1 MNNLQYRTASLEDLQ
16 AILELL
22 FSVKEN
28 NQKIGL
34 KIWQHD
40 YPNANVIMK
49 DLNNSC
55 GRVIE
60 DGDGNILAYTAL
72 VNTDEE
78 YGKEAFDYRY
88 LMTFSRLM
96 VSPKYLKQGIGYFL
110 IQQVINETRMIDCCG
125 LGITVDGFN
134 EAAINLYKKFGFS
147 RVGTYFIEEVNLTLD
162 KYLLLLN

>member
-1 MNNLQYRTASLEDLQ
+1 MNNLQYRTAALEDLQ

-40 YPNANVIMK
+40 YPNANVIMR
-49 DLNNSC
+49 DLSSAS

-60 DGDGNILAYTAL
+60 DGDGNILAYTAF
-72 VNTDEE
+72 VKTDEE
-78 YGKEAFDYRY
+78 YGPEAFGYRY

-96 VSPKYLKQGIGYFL
+96 VNPDYLKQGIAYFL
-110 IQQVINETRMIDCCG
+110 IQQIINETRMIDCRG

-134 EAAINLYKKFGFS
+134 EAAINLYKKFGFN
-147 RVGTYFIEEVNLTLD
+147 RTGTYFIEEANLTLD